1 MGNSFGNIF
10 RLTTFG
16 ESHGKMIG
24 GVIDGCPP
32 SVELD
37 FNFINEQLQKRR
49 PGQSSITSQRNELDD
64 IDFVSG
70 IFEGKTT
77 GSPIAFIIKNRDS
90 IEEDYSHKK
99 DKFRP
104 SHADFT
110 YYKKYGNID
119 YRGGGRSSARETA
132 NWVVAGSIA
141 LQILKNNGIEIKA
154 YVSSVGSISLT
165 KSYKDLDLS
174 MIEKT
179 IVRCPDLMIAKKMI
193 KEIEKVRKEG
203 DSIGGCIKCIASGV
217 PPGLGDPVF
226 NKLHSSLA
234 KSMLSINAVHGFK
247 YGFECIDISN
257 SNGSIVNDIILDS
270 SGKTRFNYSGGIQG
284 GISNGNDIYCEVF
297 FKPVSTIMKTQET
310 IDKKGRKT
318 LLEGKGR
325 HDSCVVP
332 RATPIVE
339 SMMALTL
346 LDAYLINKI
355 NVI

>member
-1 MGNSFGNIF
+1 M
-10 RLTTFG
+10 
-16 ESHGKMIG
+16 
-24 GVIDGCPP
+24 
-32 SVELD
+32 
-37 FNFINEQLQKRR
+37 
-49 PGQSSITSQRNELDD
+49 
-64 IDFVSG
+64 
-70 IFEGKTT
+70 
-77 GSPIAFIIKNRDS
+77 
-90 IEEDYSHKK
+90 
-99 DKFRP
+99 
-104 SHADFT
+104 
-110 YYKKYGNID
+110 
-119 YRGGGRSSARETA
+119 
-132 NWVVAGSIA
+132 
-141 LQILKNNGIEIKA
+141 
-154 YVSSVGSISLT
+154 SSVGSISLT

-257 SNGSIVNDIILDS
+257 SNGSIVNDVILDS